1 MLALMCLAVA
11 WACILVPSLL
21 RRHREGRPG
30 SSVHSFRRQ
39 LSTLERAT
47 PGTTLRPL
55 HQPSSSTT
63 APVRRPAPVRPT
75 APSHVRKRRRDILV
89 GLLGATGLNFLVL
102 LVASSAITFL
112 LFALCAGALG
122 AYCYA
127 LVQLRMRAEEQAV
140 KVRVLRPQASPY
152 RTSTSTVN
160 VRRTANG

>member
-11 WACILVPSLL
+11 WACILVPSIL

-47 PGTTLRPL
+47 PGTTLRPM
-55 HQPSSSTT
+55 HQPATG
-63 APVRRPAPVRPT
+63 APARRPASVRAT
-75 APSHVRKRRRDILV
+75 APSHVVKRRRDILV
-89 GLLGATGLNFLVL
+89 GLLGATGVTFLVFL
-102 LVASSAITFL
+102 LASSALTFL
-112 LFALCAGALG
+112 LFALSAGALG

-127 LVQLRMRAEEQAV
+127 LVQLRMRAEEQAS

-152 RTSTSTVN
+152 RQTSTVS

>member
-1 MLALMCLAVA
+1 MLAFLCLAVA
-11 WACILVPSLL
+11 WACILVPSVL

-55 HQPSSSTT
+55 HQGTPMGSAPMRRS
-63 APVRRPAPVRPT
+63 APVRT
-75 APSHVRKRRRDILV
+75 ASSDVVKRRRDVLI
-89 GLLGATGLNFLVL
+89 GLLGATAVTFLL
-102 LVASSAITFL
+102 FLISAGVATFL
-112 LFALCAGALG
+112 LFAVCAGALG

-127 LVQLRMRAEEQAV
+127 LIQIRMRAEEAAV

-152 RTSTSTVN
+152 RQTSTVSI
-160 VRRTANG
+160 RRTANG